1 VADASPKACGG
12 VKFLLDEC
20 LSHTYSARMAIIG
33 YPDTIHPIHIGLR
46 ASRDDQIADRALAD
60 DRVLIS
66 ANGRDFRKL
75 LAITEIHPGAILIEG
90 IDLELTWR
98 QILLALEFIRLQA
111 ILAAT

>member
-1 VADASPKACGG
+1 MGI
-12 VKFLLDEC
+12 
-20 LSHTYSARMAIIG
+20 MG
-33 YPDTIHPIHIGLR
+33 YPDTLHPIHIGLR

-111 ILAAT
+111 DPGSYMINRVVEVSISDGVQSYILHTAR